1 MHGTL
6 YYYANIWETLLQSLH
21 LLRKD
26 IYSPA
31 IILYFFLSLTDFQE
45 LKAKILQVKREEN
58 GMTIAYLHDISALLS
73 LVAAVREKD
82 INCISKQKEIC

>member
-1 MHGTL
+1 MGHFTD
-6 YYYANIWETLLQSLH
+6 YYASIWEILLQSLH

-45 LKAKILQVKREEN
+45 LKAKILEN